1 MKIETLDFSKFH
13 VGTDAERYEFSTVLL
28 KGFANTGFVKLINHG
43 FSQEEIS
50 QLFDEVRS
58 YSSISLFDTLTGIE
72 PTIFRFD

>member
-28 KGFANTGFVKLINHG
+28 TGFANTGFVKLINHG

-50 QLFDEVRS
+50 RLF
-58 YSSISLFDTLTGIE
+58 
-72 PTIFRFD
+72 